1 MNLDQLYILLSGLLF
16 ACAWYSHVRGNE
28 RLAIVLLVFG
38 GLGLRF
44 FVASDFFLHS
54 WDERYHALVAKNMMD
69 APFRPMLYAE
79 PIMGCN
85 YKDWTHSHVWLHKQP
100 LPLWSMAM
108 SMKTFGVNEI
118 ALRLPSIVL
127 STFGIWLTHD
137 LGKRMYSISVG
148 FFSAFLF
155 AIHGLILE
163 IGSGRV
169 ATDHVDL
176 FFLVFILL
184 AVWSAK
190 VYSTN
195 KTIYWNLLC
204 GFAIGLAILT
214 KWLPALVVLPVWLL
228 FQIKEEGW
236 NVKTIFIRFL
246 PLLFVIILVSVP
258 WQLYIQ
264 HMFPLEY
271 AWESSFNMK
280 HITQTLENRG
290 GEFYYHFDK
299 MRMTYGEIVY
309 IPFIWFVFI
318 TLKSKKIDN
327 WALLVWLIIP
337 YIFFSIA
344 KTKMQGYTLF
354 TAPSL
359 LLICAVFWLHLKKLY
374 SEGKYRW
381 GIVLLM
387 AGLVALPIRFSIERI
402 KPLSNNK
409 SPQWVTNIK
418 QFNEQI
424 DHNKKNLIF
433 NVSRPIDVMFYS
445 NVSAFEDIPTHYI
458 LDSLSNEGY
467 EIYINSEIGF
477 RSTKF
482 KTLELNLPE

>member
-1 MNLDQLYILLSGLLF
+1 
-16 ACAWYSHVRGNE
+16 
-28 RLAIVLLVFG
+28 
-38 GLGLRF
+38 
-44 FVASDFFLHS
+44 
-54 WDERYHALVAKNMMD
+54 
-69 APFRPMLYAE
+69 
-79 PIMGCN
+79 
-85 YKDWTHSHVWLHKQP
+85 
-100 LPLWSMAM
+100 
-108 SMKTFGVNEI
+108 
-118 ALRLPSIVL
+118 
-127 STFGIWLTHD
+127 
-137 LGKRMYSISVG
+137 
-148 FFSAFLF
+148 
-155 AIHGLILE
+155 
-163 IGSGRV
+163 
-169 ATDHVDL
+169 
-176 FFLVFILL
+176 
-184 AVWSAK
+184 
-190 VYSTN
+190 
-195 KTIYWNLLC
+195 
-204 GFAIGLAILT
+204 
-214 KWLPALVVLPVWLL
+214 LVVLPVWLL

-299 MRMTYGEIVY
+299 MRMTYGEIIY
-309 IPFIWFVFI
+309 IPFIWFIFI

-359 LLICAVFWLHLKKLY
+359 LLICAVFWLHLKKWY

-482 KTLELNLPE
+482 KTVELNLPE